1 MSEPPRVAGLVWNA
15 GLKNQTQ
22 AQLEWSATTPRTP
35 LPLGAEIAFST
46 GPDRQ
51 CLGIWRNGKRL
62 GCPTR
67 TPLAATAHGPL
78 CPECQTMDRS
88 YSIAA
93 DTRLDD
99 PREFAVYLAHHGSR
113 VKIGITAADRGS
125 ARLLEQGALSSA
137 FLSSGTLAAARRV
150 ERLFTS
156 AFGVTDRVTS
166 PTKRTARLDPPTA
179 EQRAA
184 DLHALAENVNTLDWP
199 DGQTLRTLD
208 VVDHT
213 PTYGL
218 PADGIRPAHTLR
230 ALTPDAVISGRITCQ
245 IARDLYLE
253 TPQGLVIADTQLLSG
268 WPLTTL
274 EPGTAFTAGTEPIA
288 APVLPQDALF

>member
-1 MSEPPRVAGLVWNA
+1 MSEPPRVAGLVWND
-15 GLKNQTQ
+15 GLP
-22 AQLEWSATTPRTP
+22 QLEWSATTPRTP
-35 LPLGAEIAFST
+35 LRLGDEIAF
-46 GPDRQ
+46 GAGHDRQ

-67 TPLAATAHGPL
+67 TPLAAAAHGPL
-78 CPECQTMDRS
+78 CSECQTMDRS
-88 YSIAA
+88 NSIAA

-166 PTKRTARLDPPTA
+166 PTKRTARLSPPSAA
-179 EQRAA
+179 ERATELR
-184 DLHALAENVNTLDWP
+184 DLAKNVSTLDWP
-199 DGQTLRTLD
+199 EGQALRELE

-218 PADGIRPAHTLR
+218 PADGIRPAHAL
-230 ALTPDAVISGRITCQ
+230 APLTPYGVISGRITCQ
-245 IARDLYLE
+245 IARDLYLD
-253 TPQGLVIADTQLLSG
+253 TPHGLVLADTQLLSG
-268 WPLTTL
+268 WPLNPL
-274 EPGTAFTAGTEPIA
+274 VPGAPFTAGIDPIA

>member
-1 MSEPPRVAGLVWNA
+1 M
-15 GLKNQTQ
+15 
-22 AQLEWSATTPRTP
+22 
-35 LPLGAEIAFST
+35 
-46 GPDRQ
+46 
-51 CLGIWRNGKRL
+51 WRNSKRL

-67 TPLAATAHGPL
+67 TPLAAKAHGPL

-88 YSIAA
+88 NSIAA

-113 VKIGITAADRGS
+113 VKIGITAADRGI

-150 ERLFTS
+150 EKLFTS
-156 AFGVTDRVTS
+156 AFGVTDRVMS
-166 PTKRTARLDPPTA
+166 PTKRTARLSPPTA
-179 EQRAA
+179 AERVT
-184 DLHALAENVNTLDWP
+184 DLQALADNVSAIDWP

-208 VVDHT
+208 VIDHS

-218 PADGIRPAHTLR
+218 PADGIQPAH
-230 ALTPDAVISGRITCQ
+230 ALTALAPYDVVSGRLACH

-268 WPLTTL
+268 WPLTQL
-274 EPGTAFTAGTEPIA
+274 DASSAFTARTEPIA

>member
-1 MSEPPRVAGLVWNA
+1 MSEPPRAAGLVWND
-15 GLKNQTQ
+15 GLP
-22 AQLEWSATTPRTP
+22 QLEWSATTPRTP
-35 LPLGAEIAFST
+35 LRLGAEIAFAA
-46 GPDRQ
+46 GHDRQ

-62 GCPTR
+62 GCPTAA
-67 TPLAATAHGPL
+67 PLPATAHGAL
-78 CPECQTMDRS
+78 CSECQTLDRS
-88 YSIAA
+88 NSIAA

-137 FLSSGTLAAARRV
+137 FLSSGSLAAARRV
-150 ERLFTS
+150 ERLFSS

-166 PTKRTARLDPPTA
+166 PTKRTARLSPPSAA
-179 EQRAA
+179 ERSAELQ
-184 DLHALAENVNTLDWP
+184 ALAGNVSSLDWP
-199 DGQTLRTLD
+199 DGQTLRELE

-218 PADGIRPAHTLR
+218 PADGIRPTQAL
-230 ALTPDAVISGRITCQ
+230 APLTPYAVLSGRITCQ

-253 TPQGLVIADTQLLSG
+253 TPHGLVLVDTQLLSG
-268 WPLTTL
+268 WPLNPL
-274 EPGTAFTAGTEPIA
+274 VPGAPFTAATEAIA

>member
-1 MSEPPRVAGLVWNA
+1 MSEPSRVAGLVWND
-15 GLKNQTQ
+15 GLP
-22 AQLEWSATTPRTP
+22 QLEWSAATPRTP
-35 LPLGAEIAFST
+35 LRLGDEIAFAT

-51 CLGIWRNGKRL
+51 CIGIWRNGKRL

-67 TPLAATAHGPL
+67 TPLAATVHGPL

-113 VKIGITAADRGS
+113 VKIGITAADRGQ

-156 AFGVTDRVTS
+156 AFGVTDRVAS
-166 PTKRTARLDPPTA
+166 PTKRTARLSPPSAA
-179 EQRAA
+179 ERAD
-184 DLHALAENVNTLDWP
+184 DLQGLAKNVSTLDWP

-208 VVDHT
+208 VIDHT

-218 PADGIRPAHTLR
+218 PAGGIQPGHTLT
-230 ALTPDAVISGRITCQ
+230 ALAPYAVISGRITCQ
-245 IARDLYLE
+245 IARDLYLD
-253 TPQGLVIADTQLLSG
+253 TPDGLVLADTQLLSG
-268 WPLTTL
+268 WPLS
-274 EPGTAFTAGTEPIA
+274 PVDPDTAFTAATEPIA

>member
-1 MSEPPRVAGLVWNA
+1 MTASVPTSSPRAAGLVWND
-15 GLKNQTQ
+15 GIP
-22 AQLEWSATTPRTP
+22 QLEWSATTPRTP
-35 LPLGAEIAFST
+35 LRLGDEIAFTT

-51 CLGIWRNGKRL
+51 CIGIWRNGKRL

-93 DTRLDD
+93 DTSLDD

-166 PTKRTARLDPPTA
+166 PTKRTARQSPPTA
-179 EQRAA
+179 AERLSE
-184 DLHALAENVNTLDWP
+184 LHALAANIDSLDWP
-199 DGQTLRTLD
+199 EGQTIRTID

-218 PADGIRPAHTLR
+218 PADGILPAH
-230 ALTPDAVISGRITCQ
+230 AVTGLAPGAVVSGRIACQ
-245 IARDLYLE
+245 IARDVYLE
-253 TPQGLVIADTQLLSG
+253 TSHGLVLVDTQLLSG
-268 WPLTTL
+268 WSLT
-274 EPGTAFTAGTEPIA
+274 PADSAAAFTAATQPVA
-288 APVLPQDALF
+288 APVLPQDSLF

>member
-1 MSEPPRVAGLVWNA
+1 MTSPRAAGLVWND
-15 GLKNQTQ
+15 GIP
-22 AQLEWSATTPRTP
+22 QLEWSAGTPRTP
-35 LPLGAEIAFST
+35 LRLGDEIALIS

-67 TPLAATAHGPL
+67 TPLAATTHGPL

-166 PTKRTARLDPPTA
+166 PTKRTARLSPPSAT
-179 EQRAA
+179 ERVD
-184 DLHALAENVNTLDWP
+184 DLHKLAANIDSLDWP
-199 DGQTLRTLD
+199 DGQTVRALE

-213 PTYGL
+213 PAYGL
-218 PADGIRPAHTLR
+218 PADGICPAHAVTGL
-230 ALTPDAVISGRITCQ
+230 APGVVISGRITCQ
-245 IARDLYLE
+245 IARDIYLE
-253 TPQGLVIADTQLLSG
+253 TSHGLVLTDTQLLSG
-268 WPLTTL
+268 WSLIPA
-274 EPGTAFTAGTEPIA
+274 EPGAAFTAPTEPIA